1 MDHPSNSLS
10 GWSYVQHTF
19 MTLTELALHLH
30 VGPSFDCLNTIRLHV
45 NGRKQTKVYLLCLH
59 NIECVYT
66 VVYAAICQAR
76 EPFARILCVVFLF
89 LFYFLLFC
97 SSFLFFFVCQPSAI
111 RASLCL
117 CGRTDVLWAVRIANK
132 FRNAPTHLRGIG
144 FTKPPH
150 FVKLHCCCGND
161 DRAAEW
167 PENKNVVIQI
177 VLDPSEPSRHSPHP
191 NPVSLQTNT
200 SYGRPLSLSSF
211 SALSFSP
218 LSLME
223 SDGAV
228 IDSLLPSLLRT
239 WLARAVGNGRRDAE
253 SKQIFTYTTI
263 AKCQRMVASADR
275 EYEPL
280 NVAVHGCSARI
291 ISLFNWKMKAGYSY
305 ESFTMIDSM
314 DR

>member
-1 MDHPSNSLS
+1 MCVHCCICSNMPS
-10 GWSYVQHTF
+10 TR
-19 MTLTELALHLH
+19 A
-30 VGPSFDCLNTIRLHV
+30 IRSHFV
-45 NGRKQTKVYLLCLH
+45 CGVF
-59 NIECVYT
+59 I
-66 VVYAAICQAR
+66 
-76 EPFARILCVVFLF
+76 FILFFIILFFFLI
-89 LFYFLLFC
+89 
-97 SSFLFFFVCQPSAI
+97 FFVCQSSAI
-111 RASLCL
+111 LVSLCS

-132 FRNAPTHLRGIG
+132 FRDAPTHLRGIG

-161 DRAAEW
+161 DGAEW
-167 PENKNVVIQI
+167 PENKNVVFQI

-211 SALSFSP
+211 SVALSFSP
-218 LSLME
+218 LSVME

-253 SKQIFTYTTI
+253 SKQIFTYTAI

-314 DR
+314 DW